1 MYVFGGAKLLSEEI
15 VNELWAL
22 DLQTQVWTPLFDHQ
36 PLNTEHNNATLMEV
50 GGVSSSVSI
59 EPSGENFLP
68 LPVRSHT
75 AHVVDSRMIVLF
87 GVSSGAET
95 LISYVQE
102 YDFSKL
108 CYCIWALVVE
118 IVLCMNFLYEFL
130 PEYLNGHEC
139 A

>member
-1 MYVFGGAKLLSEEI
+1 MYIFGGAKLFSEEI

-36 PLNTEHNNATLMEV
+36 PLNTEHDNATLMEV
-50 GGVSSSVSI
+50 GAVTSSVSI
-59 EPSGENFLP
+59 ESSGESILP

-108 CYCIWALVVE
+108 CYCTWALVE
-118 IVLCMNFLYEFL
+118 IVVFLLEVL
-130 PEYLNGHEC
+130 
-139 A
+139 